1 MGFEVIVGL
10 GLAGLAWNLL
20 KSSISNDSKVDKAFL
35 KKEIDKRKQDEEK
48 KLPLLERYK
57 SFFDNLFEFS
67 LSKEQRMAIVDN
79 ANASLAI
86 ASAGSGKTSI
96 LKGKYAFLIESGQAT
111 KQEILVMAFNRSVK
125 EEIINDLENMG
136 FNKPNVETFH
146 SFGKSIAE
154 MEGENFTI
162 DPLANED
169 KHNLLNTK
177 LIDTLIKI
185 AEENDSQIR
194 KRLTQFKLL
203 CPFHSIFN
211 LAEDEFE
218 YNKAM
223 KDYPYKWDAFKD
235 SDKERPLHIP
245 AIDGKTFVKSQEEL
259 LILNYLIACG
269 IKVDYEEKFI
279 GAGFD
284 YKPDFYLPDADLWFE
299 HFGIDKNGQSP
310 FGKDYINEYKN
321 KKNVHKRLN
330 TNHFFTYSFQV
341 QENQIIPAIDS
352 MLEKNGLKKSYLSQ
366 NAIDTN
372 IQRFYSDKVN
382 NLISQSIRQAKAT
395 QYSSKQIEKKYD
407 DLPDKF
413 RAQKF
418 KEILLPLAEAYET
431 YLQRNKTKD
440 FEDMILKA
448 TSILLSSPKKKQP
461 KYKFILVDEFQDLS
475 ISRERFL
482 ESIIKFNAGSK
493 LFAVG
498 DDWQS
503 IYRFTGSDIGAVTR
517 FEEKFPMLKN
527 PDSGRDF
534 AVNLI
539 KRTYRFNDQIA
550 KVSANFIQ
558 KNPYQVP
565 KITEGN
571 EKNEDFPIQFIDVE
585 EYSTKYM
592 LKILDHIPKSEET
605 KSLYFLARS
614 NFSLD
619 KTKKN
624 ENVLFDSFEK
634 NINWKELQDSRPDL
648 DIKWN
653 TIHGSKGLEKDV
665 VIILGNDS
673 GARGFPNWWGED
685 PLFSIFLPQQDNYKY
700 AEERRVMY
708 VAMTRTKSMN
718 FFVYKDQQPS
728 IFLKEIEEIC
738 NSLNIEVE
746 KTTYR
751 DKNIKPCPECI
762 KFGRNGWLVIKTS
775 NPFRGKYRA
784 WFNVRLGCNLFNP
797 EYKKSEY
804 FCDYTEED
812 AICPNCN
819 SRGLNSLLDVKNEG
833 PEAKIF
839 CKNTDCDFEDD
850 YFKYH
855 SNKGVKKNNY
865 LKNATKYKASGG
877 ATEVSKKR
885 TVERFPSKSS
895 IEQVDSISNGRGA
908 EYQPKKRIITV
919 SKKRAERNTL
929 FDYEESFVKGM
940 RVSHETFGIGTI
952 MSFDYISSSDKEHN
966 GLRKAEIRFDDDAT
980 RWLVIAYAK
989 LKLVK

>member
-1 MGFEVIVGL
+1 MGFEVVLGL
-10 GLAGLAWNLL
+10 GLAGLAWKYL
-20 KSSISNDSKVDKAFL
+20 KNSLTENDIAKYSH
-35 KKEIDKRKQDEEK
+35 EINKRKLEENK
-48 KLPLLERYK
+48 KLPILDKYK
-57 SFFDNLFEFS
+57 SFFDKLFKYE
-67 LSKEQRMAIVDN
+67 LSIEQRMAIVDDS
-79 ANASLAI
+79 NASLAI
-86 ASAGSGKTSI
+86 ASAGSGKSSI
-96 LKGKYAFLIESGQAT
+96 LKGYYAFLIESCDASQSD
-111 KQEILVMAFNRSVK
+111 ILVFSFNRKVK
-125 EEIINDLENMG
+125 EEIVNDLVEMG
-136 FNKPNVETFH
+136 FKNSNVETFH
-146 SFGKSIAE
+146 SFGKSISE
-154 MEGENFTI
+154 ENGENFAI

-269 IKVDYEEKFI
+269 IKVNYEKKFI

-299 HFGIDKNGQSP
+299 HFGIDKNGKSP

-321 KKNVHKRLN
+321 KKNVHKRLH

-352 MLEKNGLKKSYLSQ
+352 MLKKNGLEKSYLSQ
-366 NAIDTN
+366 NAIDIN
-372 IQRFYSDKVN
+372 IQRFYSDTVN

-395 QYSSKQIEKKYD
+395 QYTSKQIEKKYD

-418 KEILLPLAEAYET
+418 KKIFLPLAEAYET
-431 YLQRNKTKD
+431 YLQRNKTND

-448 TSILLSSPKKKQP
+448 TSILLSSPPKKQP

-482 ESIIKFNAGSK
+482 ESIIKFNTGSK

-527 PDSGRDF
+527 SESGRDF

-571 EKNEDFPIQFIDVE
+571 EKNEDDPIQFIDVE

-592 LKILDHIPKSEET
+592 LKILDHVPKSTET
-605 KSLYFLARS
+605 KSVYFLARS

-708 VAMTRTKSMN
+708 VAMTRTKSVN
-718 FFVYKDQQPS
+718 IFVYKDQQPS

-738 NSLNIEVE
+738 NSLNIKVK

-751 DKNIKPCPECI
+751 DNRIKPCPECI
-762 KFGRNGWLVIKTS
+762 KFGRNGWLMIKTS
-775 NPFRGKYRA
+775 NPFRKKSLGY
-784 WFNVRLGCNLFNP
+784 FNVRLACNLFNP
-797 EYKKSEY
+797 EHKNSEY

-819 SRGLNSLLDVKNEG
+819 SRGFNSLLFVKNEG

-839 CKNTDCDFEDD
+839 CKNTDCNFEDD

-855 SNKGVKKNNY
+855 SSKGVKGSNY
-865 LKNATKYKASGG
+865 LKKINRHKHISNTSITYDRRKVRESRNRNRSANIPKTSISDSPRLKKGTSI
-877 ATEVSKKR
+877 SKR
-885 TVERFPSKSS
+885 RVERNKQLDKHES
-895 IEQVDSISNGRGA
+895 
-908 EYQPKKRIITV
+908 
-919 SKKRAERNTL
+919 
-929 FDYEESFVKGM
+929 YEESFVEGM
-940 RVSHETFGIGTI
+940 KVSHATFGVGTI
-952 MSFDYISSSDKEHN
+952 ISFDVISSSDKEHK
-966 GLRKAEIRFDDDAT
+966 GLRKAEISFDDGYT

-989 LKLVK
+989 LKPVH